1 MNSYTRWSKMAALMV
16 STMAL
21 GLSCWAAA
29 CGSAT
34 APPTG
39 SAVPT
44 SASSQTPM
52 TAAAID
58 SAASRI
64 EQATTDGGVRL
75 ATPTGT
81 VPSPVAKADSGSK
94 DARESKEVIANA
106 QMRIKRLVLT
116 RSVKGHEPI
125 DPLTAVAAGPDP
137 LYAFVEVENK
147 SSDNG
152 AIVITFE
159 KAGTRTGNIELK
171 VPANQNRWRTWG
183 WSRGVREAGSWVVV
197 VRSIGGR
204 ELART
209 AFEAS

>member
-1 MNSYTRWSKMAALMV
+1 MNSNTGWSKMAAVVV

-21 GLSCWAAA
+21 GLSCWAIA

-34 APPTG
+34 TPPTG

-44 SASSQTPM
+44 CASAPLPAP
-52 TAAAID
+52 AAAAD
-58 SAASRI
+58 SAASRA
-64 EQATTDGGVRL
+64 ELVTSDGGVRPAASL
-75 ATPTGT
+75 AANA
-81 VPSPVAKADSGSK
+81 VAKADSASK

-106 QMRIKRLVLT
+106 QMRVKRLVLT
-116 RSVKGHEPI
+116 RGVKGHEP
-125 DPLTAVAAGPDP
+125 TAEISTVSSGPEP

-147 SSDNG
+147 SDDDG
-152 AIVITFE
+152 AIVISFE
-159 KAGTRTGNIELK
+159 KPGTKTGNIELK
-171 VPANQNRWRTWG
+171 VPAKQNRWRTWG